1 MSSVFPTYLERGTQQ
16 CVGMDTN
23 DLLVDTNDLL
33 GALCIKKGEG
43 GRCCIK
49 LESNPEEID
58 TEVAIYYILL
68 LLLTR

>member
-16 CVGMDTN
+16 CVGM
-23 DLLVDTNDLL
+23 DTNDLL

-49 LESNPEEID
+49 LESNPEEIG
-58 TEVAIYYILL
+58 TEVAIY
-68 LLLTR
+68 

>member
-16 CVGMDTN
+16 CVRM
-23 DLLVDTNDLL
+23 DTNDLL
-33 GALCIKKGEG
+33 GAFCIKKGEG

-68 LLLTR
+68 LLLTT

>member
-43 GRCCIK
+43 AGAV
-49 LESNPEEID
+49 LN
-58 TEVAIYYILL
+58 
-68 LLLTR
+68 

>member
-16 CVGMDTN
+16 CVRM
-23 DLLVDTNDLL
+23 DTNDLL
-33 GALCIKKGEG
+33 GAFCIKKGEG

-49 LESNPEEID
+49 LESHPEEID
-58 TEVAIYYILL
+58 TEVAFYYILL